1 MPFFFIKCLQ
11 VQFLYL
17 LLQHQKERNKT
28 KDSKVSDFL
37 VNLFSS
43 FICQL
48 INSTNKKKKEL

>member
-11 VQFLYL
+11 VQFLCL
-17 LLQHQKERNKT
+17 LLQHQRVRNKT
-28 KDSKVSDFL
+28 KDSKVSDFPA
-37 VNLFSS
+37 NLFSS